1 MEIDTKEKWQVM
13 CRRNIIKSEL
23 VGKFE
28 DTSIKLLSLSY
39 LLVKSFFS
47 CRNLVV
53 VVFQVFKNA
62 LAFQSVLTKRSC
74 WVSEKDFPPPK

>member
-1 MEIDTKEKWQVM
+1 MEIDTKDKWQMM
-13 CRRNIIKSEL
+13 CRRNIIKSDL

-28 DTSIKLLSLSY
+28 DTSLKLLSLSY

-53 VVFQVFKNA
+53 CPGI
-62 LAFQSVLTKRSC
+62 SVNSNKKELLGFRERLFS
-74 WVSEKDFPPPK
+74 P